1 LLLLWLE
8 RGEER
13 FMEGEKSAT
22 VKKIKLSRLMN
33 GALFGIGFLLSP
45 LSWWNDLFVNIPIA
59 YVIAQVFNLLDHR
72 LFIVSFVGAYWAT
85 NVLGF
90 LLMHIGGESLFRK
103 VPPQKIRWRYFI
115 MASTG
120 YTLLIFL
127 LAQIG
132 FVKSPM
138 AFLKQ
143 FLP

>member
-1 LLLLWLE
+1 
-8 RGEER
+8 
-13 FMEGEKSAT
+13 MEGEKSAT

-90 LLMHIGGESLFRK
+90 VLMHIGGESLFRK
-103 VPPQKIRWRYFI
+103 TSPPKIRLRYLL
-115 MASTG
+115 AAATG
-120 YTLLIFL
+120 YTLLIL
-127 LAQIG
+127 LLTRIG